1 MHPAD
6 GVILAVIAVSL
17 LLGLYRGF
25 VREAFSLAGWVAA
38 YVVAR
43 IFHPALELMLADSI
57 TTPSLR
63 LAAAWGGLFLA
74 TLVVVSLAGYMIRSL
89 MEAAGVRLVDRL
101 LGGVFGLARGGILVL
116 ASLVLLAPMVH
127 KDAWWREARLP
138 GVFMRFEP
146 QGRELKEKVEEAA
159 RSAAGESPA
168 ARDKGAGSD
177 GQR

>member
-6 GVILAVIAVSL
+6 GVILAVIAISL

-43 IFHPALELMLADSI
+43 LFHPQMELMLGDSI

-74 TLVVVSLAGYMIRSL
+74 TLVVVSLVGYMVRSL
-89 MEAAGVRLVDRL
+89 MEAAGISLVDRL
-101 LGGVFGLARGGILVL
+101 LGGAFGLARGAILVL
-116 ASLVLLAPMVH
+116 ATLVLLAPAVH

-138 GVFMRFEP
+138 GVFMGFEP
-146 QGRELKEKVEEAA
+146 QGRELTEKVKEAA

-168 ARDKGAGSD
+168 PRDKGAGAD

>member
-6 GVILAVIAVSL
+6 AVILAVIAISL

-38 YVVAR
+38 YGVAR
-43 IFHPALELMLADSI
+43 VFHPSLELMLADSI
-57 TTPSLR
+57 ATPSLR

-74 TLVVVSLAGYMIRSL
+74 TLVVVALAGYMVRSL
-89 MEAAGVRLVDRL
+89 MEAAGVSVVDRL
-101 LGGVFGLARGGILVL
+101 LGGGFGLVRGAILVL
-116 ASLVLLAPMVH
+116 AALVLLAPFVH
-127 KDAWWREARLP
+127 KDAWWSEARLP
-138 GVFMRFEP
+138 GMFMRFEP
-146 QGRELKEKVEEAA
+146 QGRELQQKVLEAA

-168 ARDKGAGSD
+168 TREEGAGAG

>member
-6 GVILAVIAVSL
+6 AVILVVIAISL
-17 LLGLYRGF
+17 LLGFYRGF

-43 IFHPALELMLADSI
+43 VFHPALELMLADSI

-89 MEAAGVRLVDRL
+89 LEAAGVSLVDRL
-101 LGGVFGLARGGILVL
+101 LGGLFGLARGAILVL
-116 ASLVLLAPMVH
+116 AVLVLLAPAAH
-127 KDAWWREARLP
+127 KDAWWRDARLP
-138 GVFMRFEP
+138 GVFMRYEP
-146 QGRELKEKVEEAA
+146 QGRELKEKVKEAA

-168 ARDKGAGSD
+168 PRDKGAGAD
-177 GQR
+177 GQQ